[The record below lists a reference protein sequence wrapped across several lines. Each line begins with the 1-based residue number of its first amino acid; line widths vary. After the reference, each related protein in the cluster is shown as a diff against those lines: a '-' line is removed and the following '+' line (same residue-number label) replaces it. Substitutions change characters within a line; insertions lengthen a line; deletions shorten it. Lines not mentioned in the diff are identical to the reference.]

1 MVTLFDY
8 KEFSTKYLLTHTLFK
23 AYENKLSSAT
33 KKLILNDKETL
44 TSRDEAIY
52 GIMRTIKMY
61 ILQIV
66 MLMSTILQS

>member
-1 MVTLFDY
+1 MKTG
-8 KEFSTKYLLTHTLFK
+8 
-23 AYENKLSSAT
+23 KLSSAT
-33 KKLILNDKETL
+33 KKLILNGKETL